1 MKTNFQLIIL
11 SLAMIFQFETIEAQS
26 VDSIPL
32 YEGKIPFNL
41 PTIELNESS
50 SINENGHYLVTNVSE
65 PELFVY
71 LPSPEKATGA
81 SVIICPGGGYWVLAI
96 RHEGHDFAK
105 WFQERGIA
113 AFVLKYRLPEPQIV
127 SSREVPLLDAQRA
140 LELVRSN
147 APIWHIN
154 PDKVG
159 IMGFS
164 AGGHLAAWTSTQP
177 ISSTRPN
184 FTILV
189 YPVIQMSGPNVHS
202 GSRDRILGND
212 PSEQEA
218 EAHDP
223 VVNVNDETPPAFLVH
238 AADDPAVPIRN
249 SINYYQKLLEHHVPA
264 SLFTIPF
271 GGHGFGMNAAGVS
284 WLPTLEAWL
293 QWMHYMP

>member
-65 PELFVY
+65 PELYVY

-284 WLPTLEAWL
+284 WLPALEAWL

>member
-1 MKTNFQLIIL
+1 
-11 SLAMIFQFETIEAQS
+11 MIFQFETIEAQS

-71 LPSPEKATGA
+71 LPSPDKATGA

-184 FTILV
+184 FTILI
-189 YPVIQMSGPNVHS
+189 YPVIQMSGPNAHS

-284 WLPTLEAWL
+284 WLPALEAWL

>member
-1 MKTNFQLIIL
+1 MKSNHHLIIAM
-11 SLAMIFQFETIEAQS
+11 LAMIFQFLNLEAQS
-26 VDSIPL
+26 VDSLPL
-32 YEGKIPFNL
+32 YTGKIPYNL
-41 PTIELNESS
+41 TGIKLTENSY
-50 SINENGHYLVTNVSE
+50 INENGHYLVTNVSE
-65 PELFVY
+65 PELYVY
-71 LPSPEKATGA
+71 LPAPDKATGA

-140 LELVRSN
+140 LEVVRSN
-147 APIWHIN
+147 ASSWHIN

-177 ISSTRPN
+177 LSSSRPN

-189 YPVIQMSGPNVHS
+189 YPVIQMSGENVHS
-202 GSRDRILGND
+202 GSRDRILGVN
-212 PSEQEA
+212 PTEA
-218 EAHDP
+218 EAESHDP
-223 VVNVNDETPPAFLVH
+223 IANVHENTPPAFLVH

-249 SINYYQKLLEHHVPA
+249 SINYYEQLLEHQVPA

-284 WLPTLEAWL
+284 WLPALEAWL
-293 QWMHYMP
+293 QWMHYIP

>member
-71 LPSPEKATGA
+71 LPSPDKATGA

-184 FTILV
+184 FTILI
-189 YPVIQMSGPNVHS
+189 YPVIQMSGPNAHS

-284 WLPTLEAWL
+284 WLPALEAWL

>member
-32 YEGKIPFNL
+32 YEVKIPVNL
-41 PTIELNESS
+41 PTIELNESR

-71 LPSPEKATGA
+71 LPSPDKATGA

-184 FTILV
+184 FTILI
-189 YPVIQMSGPNVHS
+189 YPVIQMSGPNAHS

-284 WLPTLEAWL
+284 WLPALEAWL